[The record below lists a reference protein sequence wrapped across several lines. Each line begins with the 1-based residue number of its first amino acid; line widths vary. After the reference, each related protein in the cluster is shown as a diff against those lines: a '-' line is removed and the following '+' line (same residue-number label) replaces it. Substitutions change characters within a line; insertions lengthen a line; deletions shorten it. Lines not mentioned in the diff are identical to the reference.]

1 MNVLFCSCVILIN
14 KNNEILICQR
24 PKGKFMDGFWEFPG
38 GKVKNSEKFNY
49 AAIREIQEELNVK
62 IDAKDINFLM
72 NIFYEYSDFFLSM
85 QVYFTDK
92 WQGKIKA
99 MEKQKFKWI
108 KKETLKDIDMLP
120 ASKKIIQ
127 KIMKN
132 KNF

>member
-49 AAIREIQEELNVK
+49 AAIREIQEELNIK

-85 QVYFTDK
+85 QVYFTDQ

-99 MEKQKFKWI
+99 MEKHI
-108 KKETLKDIDMLP
+108 KMLEDECKALYDQIDNCNGQCKETIID
-120 ASKKIIQ
+120 
-127 KIMKN
+127 
-132 KNF
+132 

>member
-24 PKGKFMDGFWEFPG
+24 PKGKYMYGFWEFPG

-49 AAIREIQEELNVK
+49 AAIREIQEELNIK

-85 QVYFTDK
+85 QVYFTDQ